1 MDSPKPQRYV
11 RETLFIMKFRY
22 ALLPFTLSFLAAPFA
37 GAMIASIGGQ
47 AGHNTDPTEDF
58 LENTPSENITEI
70 WNRTVT
76 LGAGTGTYLGNFG
89 GTRWVLTAAHV
100 SSVSGTIET
109 ADGKNIT
116 LSHGGEQHET
126 FKTTIGGN
134 EYIADLKLFSVSAT
148 GESAKYL
155 DYLDSLGNIEI
166 YTNPLSS
173 TSPLYCVGTGK
184 SLAIGSSYASGTPQ
198 KEWGEFFHD
207 SSELNLVGTALNST
221 QEPWVSVAFE
231 ENFSKEENS
240 IQCGAQD
247 SGSGVFVKNSNTG
260 KWEVVGIAIAVD
272 TNVFIDA
279 NEDNKNDVNPS
290 AVGFSEDSTDSAS
303 ARICETKFTYLS
315 AYASQIYAIIPEP
328 AAFGLLAGIFALGFA
343 GTRRRRK

>member
-22 ALLPFTLSFLAAPFA
+22 ALLPFALSFLAAPFA
-37 GAMIASIGGQ
+37 GAMIASVDGVPT
-47 AGHNTDPTEDF
+47 HNKSAT
-58 LENTPSENITEI
+58 NYVSEI

-100 SSVSGTIET
+100 SSLSGTIVT
-109 ADGKNIT
+109 DDGKSIT
-116 LSHGGEQHET
+116 LSYGGETYET

-134 EYIADLKLFSVSAT
+134 EHIADLKLFSVSAT

-184 SLAIGSSYASGTPQ
+184 SLAIDFSYDSGDLQ

-207 SSELNLVGTALNST
+207 SSELNLVGTALSPT
-221 QEPWVSVAFE
+221 QKPWVSIAFE

-240 IQCGAQD
+240 IQCGARD

-279 NEDNKNDVNPS
+279 NEDDKNDVNPS

-328 AAFGLLAGIFALGFA
+328 SAFGLLAGIFALGVA
-343 GTRRRRK
+343 GTRRRRKV